1 MKQRDV
7 DLTHVIMRSDQAVVI
22 FKLVLGPGLAGP
34 NQWQSMAA
42 WCNACLPALAVDK
55 PLLSSKRIICSCLH
69 NVNTYGS
76 RLLNLAVVRPLVGSG
91 ATNCHNMLVLGAKL
105 LLSSMQSIVRLVEHA
120 ATHSNANSIASLRAI
135 GICRMDWHRTRLC
148 F

>member
-1 MKQRDV
+1 M
-7 DLTHVIMRSDQAVVI
+7 IIRSDQAVVI

-55 PLLSSKRIICSCLH
+55 PSLSSKRIICSCLH

-76 RLLNLAVVRPLVGSG
+76 SLLNLAVVRPLVGSG

-105 LLSSMQSIVRLVEHA
+105 LLSSMQSIVRLAETCCDPTWISFIITSHHEFNVSGGLFFLHE
-120 ATHSNANSIASLRAI
+120 TNNV
-135 GICRMDWHRTRLC
+135 
-148 F
+148 